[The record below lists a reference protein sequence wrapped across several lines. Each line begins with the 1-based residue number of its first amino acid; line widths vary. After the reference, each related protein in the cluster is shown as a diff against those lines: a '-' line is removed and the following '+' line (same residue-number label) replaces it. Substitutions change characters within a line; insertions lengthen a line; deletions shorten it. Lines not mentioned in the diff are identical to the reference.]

1 MNKLKLF
8 AVSLLFVSFGSIALS
23 SEQVEKLDYCSSMSD
38 LVEAVV
44 EARNNGASKENMFN
58 ALVAS
63 GLSNEH
69 GAMML
74 IEISYDVVS
83 PNTAPIDA
91 KIMAYK
97 ACLNVVNK

>member
-8 AVSLLFVSFGSIALS
+8 AVSLLFVSFGSVALS

-38 LVEAVV
+38 VVQAVV

-63 GLSNEH
+63 GLTNDR
-69 GAMML
+69 GAMMVVEL
-74 IEISYDVVS
+74 SYDVVS

-91 KIMAYK
+91 KIMSYK
-97 ACLNVVNK
+97 ACLNVVNN